1 MESDKCSK
9 CFSTGQSAQEEQ
21 LAHVPDCYE
30 VPPAQRPSL
39 NSPQAHVPLIDLA
52 GLRIGPPQRSTV
64 IQSIREACIRFGF
77 FQIINHGIDQA
88 LMDKALSAAD
98 EFFHLPTNEKMKFMS
113 SDVHKPVRYGTSI
126 KDGVDKIQYW
136 RVFLKH
142 YANPLNDWILSWP
155 ESPPNYREDMGTY
168 SREVQ
173 KLALELTGAIT
184 ESLGLNPKYLN
195 EKMKQGMQVIVTN
208 CYPPCPQPCLTLGLP
223 PHSDYSCLTILLQGS
238 PGLEVKDM
246 QDGGAWKLV
255 PHIDGALQ
263 IHIGDHFEVLSNGVY
278 KSVVHRAILDYEKT
292 RISIASLHS
301 LGLDDK
307 MEPAIQLLD
316 QDHPKAYKG
325 SSFRDFLDFLSA
337 NDIGQGNFC
346 FLDTLKI

>member
-1 MESDKCSK
+1 M
-9 CFSTGQSAQEEQ
+9 
-21 LAHVPDCYE
+21 
-30 VPPAQRPSL
+30 
-39 NSPQAHVPLIDLA
+39 NMI
-52 GLRIGPPQRSTV
+52 I
-64 IQSIREACIRFGF
+64 FG
-77 FQIINHGIDQA
+77 
-88 LMDKALSAAD
+88 
-98 EFFHLPTNEKMKFMS
+98 
-113 SDVHKPVRYGTSI
+113 
-126 KDGVDKIQYW
+126 
-136 RVFLKH
+136 
-142 YANPLNDWILSWP
+142 ILLYMM
-155 ESPPNYREDMGTY
+155 NREDMGTY

-325 SSFRDFLDFLSA
+325 SSFMDFLDFLSA
-337 NDIGQGNFC
+337 NDFGQGKIC
-346 FLDTLKI
+346 FLDTLKIQN